1 MACWLFPKWFQFDLL
16 KKLEDYSMQCRNS
29 LMLSELECSRVISG
43 PYPIWLGDFV
53 SLSLLAAFPILFY
66 LFLVIETKVLP
77 YLLPNATSTVAY
89 KEKTIF
95 PIKICPTVHIVTMFS
110 AWDGKMLKI
119 LTQHEHM
126 CHLTRVSLQLN
137 RVLLQCLL
145 LGVISDLTTSFY
157 LNALGNGTVPLFS
170 VGQES
175 LDSEG
180 LVRKHGKGESLAHT
194 MSHTSWAQIVSFKKD
209 HFL

>member
-1 MACWLFPKWFQFDLL
+1 
-16 KKLEDYSMQCRNS
+16 MQCRNS

-53 SLSLLAAFPILFY
+53 SLSLLAAIPLLFY

-95 PIKICPTVHIVTMFS
+95 PIKICPTVHIVMMFS

-119 LTQHEHM
+119 LTQHEHVPSPASV
-126 CHLTRVSLQLN
+126 LTARPGSSPVSS
-137 RVLLQCLL
+137 
-145 LGVISDLTTSFY
+145 LGSHIWSYYQFLSEC
-157 LNALGNGTVPLFS
+157 PR
-170 VGQES
+170 EW
-175 LDSEG
+175 DSSAF
-180 LVRKHGKGESLAHT
+180 L
-194 MSHTSWAQIVSFKKD
+194 SWPGITWFWGSCEKTW
-209 HFL
+209 